1 MEDAVIRPTMKFIRL
16 GYALV
21 LLLIVACV
29 VLFFTMTG
37 PDSEW
42 RNRPW
47 ILAAPVLLLIWP
59 IRRHIAR
66 QFTKATIAGDRLR
79 YEVGAMRKSTRNIS
93 LPKVQDARVDQ
104 SVTQRMF
111 GIGDLSIETAGE
123 SSRLTIR
130 NVDRPQQVADE
141 ILAASHI
148 APGGIGQ
155 VT

>member
-1 MEDAVIRPTMKFIRL
+1 MEDTVIRPTMKFIKL
-16 GYALV
+16 GYAVV
-21 LLLIVACV
+21 LLAIVAGV
-29 VLFFTMTG
+29 IGFSMISQ
-37 PDSEW
+37 DSEW
-42 RNRPW
+42 KGRPW
-47 ILAAPVLLLIWP
+47 IMAVPALLLIWP

-130 NVDRPQQVADE
+130 NVDQPQQVADE
-141 ILAASHI
+141 ILAASHNP
-148 APGGIGQ
+148 AGGH
-155 VT
+155 TP